1 MCWVS
6 LYALREDGWLQGF
19 EYKSCKKS
27 TCLSVS
33 TSGFESW
40 YQEYE
45 ERADLLT
52 RAIERY
58 NNGRMKRFLC
68 ELFIQ
73 QDINTLRK
81 IMHEAE
87 ALSGS
92 PNEIGKTFQEI
103 VNSVLKE

>member
-1 MCWVS
+1 
-6 LYALREDGWLQGF
+6 
-19 EYKSCKKS
+19 
-27 TCLSVS
+27 
-33 TSGFESW
+33 
-40 YQEYE
+40 
-45 ERADLLT
+45 
-52 RAIERY
+52 
-58 NNGRMKRFLC
+58 MKRFLC